1 MLRSM
6 QTAATGM
13 DSQQKLIDTLS
24 NNLANVNTTAFKGSR
39 ANFHDLLYQNLEA
52 PGLSTTEGTIAP
64 SGVQI
69 GSGSRISSIDK
80 DFREGAIK
88 VTDKETDLMVQGQ
101 GFFRI
106 QMQDNSI
113 AYTRDGSFHRSADG
127 RLVTA
132 EGLSVI
138 PEIIIPPDT
147 LNLKVATDGVV
158 TVKVA
163 GDQEPKN
170 LGQIEVAN
178 FVNPTG
184 LNAMSRN
191 LFSETPASGTAI
203 VSIPGLNGTG
213 TIGQGQLE
221 ASNVN
226 VVEQMVSMITG
237 QRAYE
242 LNSKVIKTGDE
253 MLAATNQLV

>member
-1 MLRSM
+1 
-6 QTAATGM
+6 
-13 DSQQKLIDTLS
+13 
-24 NNLANVNTTAFKGSR
+24 
-39 ANFHDLLYQNLEA
+39 
-52 PGLSTTEGTIAP
+52 
-64 SGVQI
+64 
-69 GSGSRISSIDK
+69 
-80 DFREGAIK
+80 
-88 VTDKETDLMVQGQ
+88 
-101 GFFRI
+101 
-106 QMQDNSI
+106 
-113 AYTRDGSFHRSADG
+113 
-127 RLVTA
+127 
-132 EGLSVI
+132 
-138 PEIIIPPDT
+138 